1 MRLSIKVQSS
11 ASVPPA
17 PAWIERNAS
26 FGSTSPESR
35 FKILSFSNSAFVCA
49 YMSRTSASSSAP
61 PLSSASSSI
70 ASKSSCFFN
79 KARHGST
86 LFFKR
91 LISFMTL
98 PAFSLSSQNPG
109 AAVSASFSAIFLSTL
124 AASKTPPNV
133 HDIFAK
139 RGNGHFYIFYHTDT
153 PKLIIGI
160 LNR

>member
-17 PAWIERNAS
+17 PAWIERKAS

-35 FKILSFSNSAFVCA
+35 FKMLSFSNSAFVSSYIC
-49 YMSRTSASSSAP
+49 STSASSSAP

-86 LFFKR
+86 RFFKR
-91 LISFMTL
+91 LISFMTT
-98 PAFSLSSQNPG
+98 PAFSLSSQKPG
-109 AAVSASFSAIFLSTL
+109 DAVNASFSAIFLSIL
-124 AASKTPPNV
+124 AASKTPPNI
-133 HDIFAK
+133 HNIFAK
-139 RGNGHFYIFYHTDT
+139 GGNGHF
-153 PKLIIGI
+153 
-160 LNR
+160 